1 MRRTENGCAMPQMSC
16 VTLKFKIM
24 GKVIYNLSLILI
36 LAVPCCLLMVDS
48 ITMQFLGLVYS
59 IEYTRKVLIPLYKR
73 VRPFLS

>member
-1 MRRTENGCAMPQMSC
+1 MANGCAMPQMSC
-16 VTLKFKIM
+16 VTQKFKIM
-24 GKVIYNLSLILI
+24 GKVIYNLSLITI